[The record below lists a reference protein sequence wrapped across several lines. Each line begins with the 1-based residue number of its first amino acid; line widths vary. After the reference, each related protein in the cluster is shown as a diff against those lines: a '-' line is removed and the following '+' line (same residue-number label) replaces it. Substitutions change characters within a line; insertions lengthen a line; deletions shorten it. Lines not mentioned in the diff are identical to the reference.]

1 MKNQYQ
7 YISIANFI
15 YPSFKMYFHE
25 LQLYICP
32 NQKLYLYELQI
43 YIYHARSWQISTL
56 QISAYLARSTNTST
70 ALVSS
75 QQISVNLNKSF
86 SVILLS
92 DCRDWASFTCFWFVF
107 LNHKKQLHFC
117 WLTAG
122 ASPYQAFS
130 LRLCFAFFTLIS
142 TIWLPLIHRVLWTF
156 NLCNQSYWLLF
167 YMKQTRSSQNISPNH
182 CIDVERVPNIHCP
195 TFVFCKSI
203 CDWPHSGWQSSL
215 WSQK

>member
-92 DCRDWASFTCFWFVF
+92 ECRDWASFTCFWFYILDHKTSQELRMLSSVT
-107 LNHKKQLHFC
+107 LNCQEFR
-117 WLTAG
+117 
-122 ASPYQAFS
+122 FS
-130 LRLCFAFFTLIS
+130 IVRLVLSVSKVTS
-142 TIWLPLIHRVLWTF
+142 LPD
-156 NLCNQSYWLLF
+156 
-167 YMKQTRSSQNISPNH
+167 RSLG
-182 CIDVERVPNIHCP
+182 VM
-195 TFVFCKSI
+195 
-203 CDWPHSGWQSSL
+203 
-215 WSQK
+215 